1 MKMHKLRDIF
11 SVSRKLRTVVYGGK
25 ENIAHE
31 KVTASFK
38 VPFLNT
44 LQLLGEKLEL
54 RYPALRLKFKLGFRE
69 YKSCFVA

>member
-1 MKMHKLRDIF
+1 
-11 SVSRKLRTVVYGGK
+11 VYGGK